1 MVGAK
6 RIRETRTG
14 IKRDAV
20 SAELDRGS
28 GLEQLYLDVQ
38 FEPLVD
44 ANDEVGGLLIVLV
57 DVTERVR
64 AERRAEGAVGESE
77 ARLRRVYEA
86 IGAGLLVRDRDGTI
100 IFANHEAAQIFGVD
114 AATLIGSKG
123 ATGVTRF
130 TEDGVP
136 MEQDAVPSA
145 TTLREARQL
154 RDVRSRLRRADGTE
168 VWCRVDAVPVVGTDG
183 TAEYVVTTI
192 IDITDRHRAEQRLA
206 LRARQQTAIAELG
219 RLSLAA
225 NDLDAL
231 FAETVRTVN
240 GLLGAEACQVI
251 EHSPSERRISVRA
264 GTRLAR
270 DTTVDWIPDDAAGSQ
285 AGYTLAHGTEVI
297 SNDLANETRFKVH
310 GHVVKGGFRATAT
323 VLIPGHERPFGVL
336 AAVSRATFTQE
347 DLVFLR
353 SAANVI
359 GEAIERLA
367 AIERVRANE
376 AACARS
382 STTCRSS

>member
-1 MVGAK
+1 MERGVDRRAAPEWASLFRGAPVGIAITDGPDDRYLYVNDEFARITGRPAASFVGRPVADVSLTPRAAEFVVGAK

-192 IDITDRHRAEQRLA
+192 IDITDRHRAEERLA

-231 FAETVRTVN
+231 FAETVRTV
-240 GLLGAEACQVI
+240 
-251 EHSPSERRISVRA
+251 
-264 GTRLAR
+264 
-270 DTTVDWIPDDAAGSQ
+270 D
-285 AGYTLAHGTEVI
+285 
-297 SNDLANETRFKVH
+297 
-310 GHVVKGGFRATAT
+310 
-323 VLIPGHERPFGVL
+323 
-336 AAVSRATFTQE
+336 
-347 DLVFLR
+347 
-353 SAANVI
+353 
-359 GEAIERLA
+359 
-367 AIERVRANE
+367 
-376 AACARS
+376 
-382 STTCRSS
+382 